1 MNLGVVFSEE
11 QIRMELENRTFEFF
25 DRNNVSSFSALGDSI
40 QNMSYSPWTPEIE
53 ASMHDKSFVEGTI
66 LPELKEKGFAKDAQL
81 MSKLEAKN
89 LVEAS
94 KVSTIEST
102 LSNNNAAS
110 K

>member
-1 MNLGVVFSEE
+1 M
-11 QIRMELENRTFEFF
+11 
-25 DRNNVSSFSALGDSI
+25 
-40 QNMSYSPWTPEIE
+40 
-53 ASMHDKSFVEGTI
+53 
-66 LPELKEKGFAKDAQL
+66 PELKEKGFAKDAQL